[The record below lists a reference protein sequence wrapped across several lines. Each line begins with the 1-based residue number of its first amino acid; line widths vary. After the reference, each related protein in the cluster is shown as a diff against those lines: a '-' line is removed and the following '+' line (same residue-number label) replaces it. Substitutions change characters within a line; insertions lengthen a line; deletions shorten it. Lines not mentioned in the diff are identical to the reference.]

1 MVSSETVAPLISKGF
16 ELQKDDFKGAG
27 TLYYLY
33 GAQMKIFTYIG
44 LLHPI
49 ESQQEQ
55 ARKLWMQ
62 LPFQLDYYSSG
73 YDHVQA
79 FYRSLSPYSVLLHYV
94 AYLPT

>member
-1 MVSSETVAPLISKGF
+1 MISRA
-16 ELQKDDFKGAG
+16 LVRPHL
-27 TLYYLY
+27 LYHLY
-33 GAQMKIFTYIG
+33 GAQIKIFTYIG

-62 LPFQLDYYSSG
+62 LPFKLDYGAAGG
-73 YDHVQA
+73 YDNLQA